1 MGGKRRKLTSE
12 SAGAARLA
20 GALKGTVA
28 AATTLP
34 RVRELIE
41 LDAAGASTASRGAAS
56 GAIDWVPLG

>member
-12 SAGAARLA
+12 SA

-34 RVRELIE
+34 RVRELME
-41 LDAAGASTASRGAAS
+41 LDAAGASTVSRGAAS